1 MNRVKGRLT
10 AKIVTDEEGR
20 VYLEA
25 TVDAP
30 IPELEAKVMTTEDLG
45 ITRAVEGRFET
56 PEGESIVFDTDY
68 CGEKRSSCSVIP
80 GPINSLKP
88 GVNRIRVW

>member
-1 MNRVKGRLT
+1 M
-10 AKIVTDEEGR
+10 
-20 VYLEA
+20 YLEA

-30 IPELEAKVMTTEDLG
+30 ILELEAKVMATEDLG
-45 ITRAVEGRFET
+45 VTRAVEGRFET

-68 CGEKRSSCSVIP
+68 CGGKRSAGNVIP

-88 GVNRIRVW
+88 GFNRIRIW